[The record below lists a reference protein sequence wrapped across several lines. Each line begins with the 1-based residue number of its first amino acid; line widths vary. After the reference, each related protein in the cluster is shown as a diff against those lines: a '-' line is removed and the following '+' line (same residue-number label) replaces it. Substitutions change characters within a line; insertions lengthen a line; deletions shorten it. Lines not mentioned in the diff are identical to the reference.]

1 MKASLKKSSV
11 KKIAAPVARAFHYD
25 VIVSPVVTEKSTAAS
40 EQNKVIFNVHLDAT
54 KLDIKS
60 AVEALFHVKVE
71 KVNTL
76 RRLGKIKRFRNTV
89 GKLSDTKKA
98 IITLAAGQQIDLSSG
113 VK

>member
-1 MKASLKKSSV
+1 MKKAKKTTE
-11 KKIAAPVARAFHYD
+11 AAVVRAYHYD

-40 EQNKVIFNVHLDAT
+40 EHNKVLFNVHLDAT
-54 KLDIKS
+54 KADIKS
-60 AVEALFHVKVE
+60 AIEALFNVKVA

-98 IITLAAGQQIDLSSG
+98 IITLAEGQSIDIGSG

>member
-1 MKASLKKSSV
+1 MKLKRS
-11 KKIAAPVARAFHYD
+11 KKTAEVAARAYHYD

-40 EQNKVIFNVHLDAT
+40 EHNKVIFNVLLDAG
-54 KLDIKS
+54 KADIKS
-60 AVEALFHVKVE
+60 AVEALFNVKVT

-76 RRLGKIKRFRNTV
+76 RRLGKTKRFRNTV

-98 IITLAAGQQIDLSSG
+98 IVTLAEGQSIDLSSG